1 MPGAAASLNR
11 NPLWFWSTLAALA
24 GWVLTTIWF
33 VWHGEQRNRSRPVA
47 AEAREPALFRKV
59 ESACKNNDGPGCRR
73 ALRQWGQLRFA
84 TRTAPTIS
92 ELCLML
98 DHQGLVDLLQA
109 LDQSLYAG
117 ERPQWRGA
125 QTREALVHWRKRAN
139 ARERKARPADLPPLY
154 N

>member
-1 MPGAAASLNR
+1 M
-11 NPLWFWSTLAALA
+11 
-24 GWVLTTIWF
+24 
-33 VWHGEQRNRSRPVA
+33 A
-47 AEAREPALFRKV
+47 AETREPRLFREV

-92 ELCLML
+92 ELRLML
-98 DHQGLVDLLQA
+98 DHEELVDLLQR

-117 ERPQWRGA
+117 GSPQWRGA
-125 QTREALVHWRKRAN
+125 ETRKALVHWRKRAN

-154 N
+154 KQS